1 MGDDVGYF
9 GSFLFDGRGWTEADA
24 DDVHLPD
31 GEYWLH
37 VNIHDSDIATI
48 TYHPTGPGSG
58 IAYLGC
64 TPRTYFEEPTA
75 SLPTDV
81 RREAEGLTV
90 WWAGRR
96 GGATD
101 TDRVA
106 MMARIRPYL
115 AHDVRPEDIEFD
127 GEEDQDL
134 DDAEVFVEV
143 KTDQFLV
150 TLGLPPLRA
159 PH

>member
-1 MGDDVGYF
+1 MGYF
-9 GSFLFDGRGWTEADA
+9 GSFLFDGQGWTETGAN
-24 DDVHLPD
+24 DVPPPG

-37 VNIHDSDIATI
+37 VDIHDSDIATI
-48 TYHPTGPGSG
+48 TYHPAGPGSG
-58 IAYLGC
+58 VAYLGC
-64 TPRTYFEEPTA
+64 TPRTYFESPTA

-81 RREAEGLTV
+81 RREAEALAA

-96 GGATD
+96 GGVTD

-115 AHDVRPEDIEFD
+115 AQDLSPEDTEID
-127 GEEDQDL
+127 DDDDQDL
-134 DDAEVFVEV
+134 DDAEIFVEV

-150 TLGLPPLRA
+150 TLGLPPLSA
-159 PH
+159 PR